1 MTGGEGRRKSP
12 WSEGRSV
19 DVGREKRRNLVQTRG
34 DKRKE
39 AATNERI
46 ILR

>member
-19 DVGREKRRNLVQTRG
+19 DVGRGRNEEILSRQEEIREKKLQRT
-34 DKRKE
+34 KE
-39 AATNERI
+39 
-46 ILR
+46 